1 MTAMRRTSQILH
13 HPFATEVYR
22 PAAPSPLLRLR
33 CERQALAARIAAA
46 TPHRRTP
53 LLREAAALEGRL
65 ADALAGSPAT
75 REQATAHYL
84 SQGRT
89 LLQINER
96 TAAKSAMTKALDLVE
111 NQARR
116 IWLQAEIARIDGDP
130 AA

>member
-13 HPFATEVYR
+13 HPFAADAYR
-22 PAAPSPLLRLR
+22 PAAPSPLVRLR
-33 CERQALAARIAAA
+33 CERQALAVRIAAA
-46 TPHRRTP
+46 APLRRAP
-53 LLREAAALEGRL
+53 LLREAAAVEGRL

-89 LLQINER
+89 LLQINDR
-96 TAAKSAMTKALDLVE
+96 SGAKVAMTKALDLVDH
-111 NQARR
+111 QARR
-116 IWLQAEIARIDGDP
+116 IWLLSEIARIDGDP